1 MKLLNLT
8 SFRSTVLVTM
18 LCCFSTGTAEQYSL
32 LNTDVQPLSNKVCA
46 TCHGANGVGNP
57 VVGGPSLGGLEP
69 WYLKNQLMSFRAGY
83 RGTDPDYIPG
93 FEMQDSVNE
102 LSDAEIDELVAYI
115 STWDQ
120 PVSLQTLGG
129 DASHGSE
136 LYVTCAAC
144 HGVNAEGNP
153 ALNAPALSS
162 RDDWYML
169 RQLKLFKAGSRGAH
183 PDDHIGA
190 PMRAAMSTLNSEQD
204 MIDVL
209 TFIKTLN

>member
-1 MKLLNLT
+1 MKLFNMTCFRGAVLAGLLSYIT
-8 SFRSTVLVTM
+8 SGS
-18 LCCFSTGTAEQYSL
+18 AEQYSL

-46 TCHGANGVGNP
+46 TCHGADGVGNA

-69 WYLKNQLMSFRAGY
+69 WYLKNQLMAFRSGY
-83 RGTDPDYIPG
+83 RGVDPDYIPG

-102 LSDAEIDELVAYI
+102 LSDTEIDELVAYI
-115 STWDQ
+115 STWEQ
-120 PVSLQTLGG
+120 PDSLQTLAG

-136 LYVTCAAC
+136 LYVSCAAC

-153 ALNAPALSS
+153 ALNAPALAA

-183 PDDHIGA
+183 PEDHVGA
-190 PMRAAMSTLNSEQD
+190 TMRAAMSVLNSEQD

-209 TFIKTLN
+209 TFIKSLN